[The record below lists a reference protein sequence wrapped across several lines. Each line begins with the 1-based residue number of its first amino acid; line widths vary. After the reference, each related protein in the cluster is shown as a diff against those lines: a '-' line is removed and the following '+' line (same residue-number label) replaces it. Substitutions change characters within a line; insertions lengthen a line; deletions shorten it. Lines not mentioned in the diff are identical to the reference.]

1 MNVFIKEIFMPK
13 VIEGV
18 RESILSFVRESVKKG
33 ENPTIEKIARHCG
46 IANGTVFNYFPSKD
60 MILATVILEDWT
72 AIFAHMEKKLPA
84 ANKGEGLDFFY
95 ESLKGFC
102 KKYKE
107 IWASSYSDKGV
118 QSALQKRHVPLRD
131 QVGALLKQILPSL
144 SEALYPILAE
154 TLLLLA
160 RDDSLSYP
168 VWKEATLS
176 LLTK

>member
-1 MNVFIKEIFMPK
+1 MPK

-18 RESILSFVRESVKKG
+18 RENILSFVRECVKEG

-72 AIFAHMEKKLPA
+72 AIFAHIEESLPA
-84 ANKGEGLDFFY
+84 ASEGEGLDRFY
-95 ESLKGFC
+95 EALRGFC
-102 KKYKE
+102 KKYEK
-107 IWASSYSDKGV
+107 IWASSYSDKSV

-131 QVGALLKQILPSL
+131 RVGALLKKILPAL
-144 SEALYPILAE
+144 PDALYPVLAE

-160 RDDSLSYP
+160 RDDTLSYS